1 MILVIWQVAFGCK
14 GDPLQAS
21 PKACINEG
29 EEATHCVAGKDSR
42 RGEERA
48 HQGIWQ
54 AAGGTRGDTAHQ
66 TEWDTGNKAGKTTS
80 RSQSNKIE
88 SW

>member
-1 MILVIWQVAFGCK
+1 MNLVIWQVAFGCK
-14 GDPLQAS
+14 RDPLKAS
-21 PKACINEG
+21 PKVCIDGG

-48 HQGIWQ
+48 HQGIWLV
-54 AAGGTRGDTAHQ
+54 AGGTRGDTAHQ
-66 TEWDTGNKAGKTTS
+66 TERDTGNKKTTS